1 MFDVQRK
8 RGDREVRTNLE
19 TPRVPPRHPAG
30 RNWRRAA
37 AQIIAVPVGAVALL
51 SIFLS
56 RRSKRARHDEALLRL
71 GRELCQDVARTP

>member
-1 MFDVQRK
+1 M
-8 RGDREVRTNLE
+8 RTNLE
-19 TPRVPPRHPAG
+19 TPSVPPRHPGG
-30 RNWRRAA
+30 RTCAIRLLT
-37 AQIIAVPVGAVALL
+37 VPATAVALL